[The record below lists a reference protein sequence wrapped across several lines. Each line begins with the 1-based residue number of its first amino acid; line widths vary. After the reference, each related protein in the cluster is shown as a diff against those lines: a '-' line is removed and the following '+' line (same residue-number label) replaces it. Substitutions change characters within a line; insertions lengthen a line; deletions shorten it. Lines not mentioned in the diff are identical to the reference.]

1 MKYFNLK
8 HFNIKTRINHLFK
21 LVHVNKKK
29 INFSI
34 KKKKKKKIIKNK
46 HDIAKISMHL
56 KELRDSNGKH
66 GK

>member
-34 KKKKKKKIIKNK
+34 KKKKEKKDYKK
-46 HDIAKISMHL
+46 
-56 KELRDSNGKH
+56 
-66 GK
+66 